1 MNGHHLIL
9 GELTDYITGEILD
22 DTLDE
27 RLLQSLARRLVEE
40 NGFAREEIEPRREL
54 LVQAG
59 EKRAVIKVDFL
70 VSLSG
75 RIGMLI
81 KYGPGSLVTR
91 HRPALAASRLV
102 APYQIPIAAATN
114 GEDADILN
122 GATGKVMSRGLEAIP
137 SREDLLA
144 LVRGAD
150 FEEITPKR
158 AEMESRILFVYE
170 VDGACPCDDNVCLLP

>member
-9 GELTDYITGEILD
+9 GELADYITGETLD

-27 RLLQSLARRLVEE
+27 RLLQGIARRLVEE
-40 NGFAREEIEPRREL
+40 KGYAKEEIEPRREL
-54 LVQAG
+54 MVQAG

-70 VSLSG
+70 ISLSG
-75 RIGMLI
+75 RIGMII

-91 HRPALAASRLV
+91 HRPALAASRLL
-102 APYQIPIAAATN
+102 APYQIPIATATN

-122 GATGKVMSRGLEAIP
+122 AATGKVLATGLEAIP
-137 SREDLLA
+137 SRRELLSLIETA
-144 LVRGAD
+144 K
-150 FEEITPKR
+150 FTEITPKR

>member
-1 MNGHHLIL
+1 MGGHNLIL
-9 GELTDYITGEILD
+9 GELTDYLTGEILD

-27 RLLQSLARRLVEE
+27 RLLQNLARDLVEKK
-40 NGFAREEIEPRREL
+40 GYAKEEIEPRRKL
-54 LVQAG
+54 MVQAD
-59 EKRAVIKVDFL
+59 EKKAFIKVDFL

-75 RIGMLI
+75 RIGMII

-114 GEDADILN
+114 GEDADILD
-122 GATGKVMSRGLEAIP
+122 GSTGKVVSTGLGSIP
-137 SREDLLA
+137 SRLKLLG
-144 LVRGAD
+144 VVESAD
-150 FEEITPKR
+150 FKKIAPKR

-170 VDGACPCDDNVCLLP
+170 VDGACPCDDNVCLVS